1 MKSILA
7 LIAALV
13 AAIMT
18 IASPAALAMGQTQT
32 VPESNQPVPA
42 AEAQHAATF
51 NSCVSRQYSAKSNRS
66 AAVNNAMGK
75 YRDTYTL
82 VERARVAKN
91 LPEFNRHLRDAQIQA
106 ADVGTTCTL

>member
-1 MKSILA
+1 MKILA
-7 LIAALV
+7 LIAALF
-13 AAIMT
+13 AAMMAT
-18 IASPAALAMGQTQT
+18 VSAPALAMNQTQT

-42 AEAQHAATF
+42 ADAARAATF
-51 NSCVSRQYSAKSNRS
+51 NACVSRQYSAKRNRS

-82 VERARVAKN
+82 VDRAVPAKN
-91 LPEFNRHLRDAQIQA
+91 LPEFQRHLRDAQIQA

>member
-1 MKSILA
+1 MRKMIA
-7 LIAALV
+7 IAAAAMV
-13 AAIMT
+13 ALSA
-18 IASPAALAMGQTQT
+18 PALAMGQTQT
-32 VPESNQPVPA
+32 VLESNQPVPA
-42 AEAQHAATF
+42 VEAQRAATF

-82 VERARVAKN
+82 VDRARVAKN